1 MARKIPVLLVDEV
14 SLCEKVGPLLSDSRF
29 DLHCFHDVQQTLT
42 GLNASRFEIAVVD
55 FRLSATDGR
64 SLVEHLIDAIPKIR
78 CVAMVE
84 RPDVASVQKAMKVG
98 CKSYLAKPV
107 TPEAVHN
114 AVRDVAQSSGLLS
127 LSEQELQQRLSRQLR
142 AERLRQEL
150 TLTELAQRIGLS
162 KAQLSQIEL
171 GKSWPSFPTLKR
183 ITEELDQPISRI
195 FKEIEQPA

>member
-1 MARKIPVLLVDEV
+1 MARKIPVLLVDAVE
-14 SLCEKVGPLLSDSRF
+14 LCEKVQPLFVESRF
-29 DLHCFHDVQQTLT
+29 DLRCTHNVEQTLL
-42 GLNASRFEIAVVD
+42 GLNASRYEIAVVD
-55 FRLSATDGR
+55 FRMSSADGR

-107 TPEAVHN
+107 TPEAVLN

-150 TLTELAQRIGLS
+150 TLTELALRIGLS

-183 ITEELDQPISRI
+183 ITEELNQPISQL

>member
-1 MARKIPVLLVDEV
+1 MARKIPVLLVDAVE
-14 SLCEKVGPLLSDSRF
+14 LCEKVQPLFVETRF
-29 DLHCFHDVQQTLT
+29 DLRCTNNAEQTLL
-42 GLNASRFEIAVVD
+42 GLNASRYEIAVVD
-55 FRLSATDGR
+55 FRMSSADGR

-107 TPEAVHN
+107 TPEAVLN

-150 TLTELAQRIGLS
+150 TLTELALRIGLS

-183 ITEELDQPISRI
+183 ITEELNQPISQL

>member
-14 SLCEKVGPLLSDSRF
+14 SLCEKAQPLFADSRF
-29 DLHCFHDVQQTLT
+29 DLRCANSVEQTLA
-42 GLNASRFEIAVVD
+42 GLNASRYEIAVVD
-55 FRLSATDGR
+55 FRMNAADGR
-64 SLVEHLIDAIPKIR
+64 SIVEHLIDAIPKIR

-107 TPEAVHN
+107 TPEAVLN

-183 ITEELDQPISRI
+183 ITEELDQPISQL